1 MKKIV
6 KWTIENEGTEEVK
19 NAWEAVRQV
28 EERMMD
34 EKFINEL
41 LEFIDDYDFEKIMSP
56 LRGV

>member
-1 MKKIV
+1 MKEIV
-6 KWTIENEGTEEVK
+6 KWTIENEGTQEVK

-28 EERMMD
+28 EERLMD

-41 LEFIDDYDFEKIMSP
+41 LEFIDHYDFEKIMAP

>member
-6 KWTIENEGTEEVK
+6 KWTIENEGTQEVN

>member
-6 KWTIENEGTEEVK
+6 RWTIEKEGTQEVK
-19 NAWEAVRQV
+19 KAWEAVRQV

-41 LEFIDDYDFEKIMSP
+41 LEFIDDYDFEKIMAP
-56 LRGV
+56 LRGA